1 MKKRYILLLL
11 LPLLLFTSC
20 EFFTDEPSKGN
31 VHVVSVGLNYHGT
44 NANYLQG
51 TLNDARELQEVLKK
65 VSSNIERNGTFS
77 LLIQD
82 GGVLISEETYYKRA
96 QYDYD
101 SISDVDLPTKSKIIE
116 ILSELKDV
124 NDNDLTIF
132 TYSGHGDDE
141 GALIVAPPR
150 ADGSIFDGSSNIY
163 DDCRFTVKELL
174 DAMEK
179 IPGKKLLLID
189 SCYSGQHVAESSTSL
204 STVYSDYNFYAKF
217 FSDESYDLSNLY
229 VLSASANNTK
239 SYEDYF
245 DEADH
250 NHGYFTYA
258 LLDALGWPRSHNTDL
273 SSVIIDGI
281 PPAARNSVVTVDSL
295 YAYVLKHQL
304 ISSNKLYLSHQ
315 HPMTNGG
322 AMDMVLFNF

>member
-1 MKKRYILLLL
+1 MKKLYFLLLL
-11 LPLLLFTSC
+11 LPLLLFTGC

-31 VHVVSVGLNYHGT
+31 IHLVSVGLNYHGT
-44 NANYLQG
+44 NVNYLQG
-51 TLNDARELQEVLKK
+51 TLNDASELQEVLKK
-65 VSSNIERNGTFS
+65 VSSNIDRNDTFS

-82 GGVLISEETYYKRA
+82 GGVLISEATNNIRA

-101 SISDVDLPTKSKIIE
+101 SISDVDLPTKSRIIE

-124 NDNDLTIF
+124 NENDLTIF
-132 TYSGHGDDE
+132 TYSGHGDDD
-141 GALIVAPPR
+141 GSLIIAPPR
-150 ADGSIFDGSSNIY
+150 TDGSIFIDETNIY

-174 DAMEK
+174 DAMNK

-189 SCYSGQHVAESSTSL
+189 SCYSGQHVEESSSSL
-204 STVYSDYNFYAKF
+204 STVYSDYDYYAKY
-217 FSDESYDLSNLY
+217 FSDESYELPDIY
-229 VLSASANNTK
+229 VLSASANNTE

-245 DEADH
+245 DEAGH

-258 LLDALGWPRSHNTDL
+258 LLDALGWPRSHSTDL
-273 SSVIIDGI
+273 SSVIIDDI
-281 PPAARNSVVTVDSL
+281 PPAAKNSVVTVDGL
-295 YAYVLKHQL
+295 YEYIIEHQL
-304 ISSNKLYLSHQ
+304 IDSYSLFKSFQ